1 MVIKILG
8 KGCAKCKHLEELTH
22 QVLDELGMAVEI
34 VKVTD
39 MDEIMQ
45 YDILS
50 TPGLVINESVVS
62 SGRIPRKEEIREW
75 VQTVS
80 LTL

>member
-22 QVLDELGMAVEI
+22 QVLADLGMDVEI

-39 MDEIMQ
+39 MDEIME

-50 TPGLVINESVVS
+50 TPGLVIDENVVS
-62 SGRIPRKEEIREW
+62 SGRVPRREEIREW
-75 VQTVS
+75 LQTLS
-80 LTL
+80 MQ